1 MEIDDDDLRMFE
13 EMTKKNDEKV
23 KQQIKKEEI
32 VDLQVQQPFSADYYD
47 D

>member
-32 VDLQVQQPFSADYYD
+32 VDLQV
-47 D
+47 